1 MLSRF
6 SLDLIIYMTP
16 SALFTRGKRPSFFE
30 FRFLLSSQE
39 LVNKIEI
46 KIKRKI
52 AIKNVIKTDL
62 GTER

>member
-1 MLSRF
+1 
-6 SLDLIIYMTP
+6 MTP
-16 SALFTRGKRPSFFE
+16 SALFTREKRLSFFE

-62 GTER
+62 GIER